1 MHPASAS
8 PSPFVSVPL
17 DQRAHRALDRCAQLG
32 AAQRALAGLLA
43 ATEEFSSVARDD
55 LAMLFA
61 LLAEPLPGHATHAV
75 ELAAARSAV
84 TDLIGGQQELDGP
97 MRATLHTLVS
107 VLAQI
112 NAEAVMALSA
122 ALAAVDRAP
131 CGMMSPM
138 PPVD

>member
-1 MHPASAS
+1 M
-8 PSPFVSVPL
+8 
-17 DQRAHRALDRCAQLG
+17 G
-32 AAQRALAGLLA
+32 AALRALAGLLA
-43 ATEEFSSVARDD
+43 ATEEFSSVARDG
-55 LAMLFA
+55 LAMLLA
-61 LLAEPLPGHATHAV
+61 LLAEPVPGYAMRAD

-84 TDLIGGQQELDGP
+84 TDLIGGRQELDEP
-97 MRATLHTLVS
+97 IRATLHALVS

-122 ALAAVDRAP
+122 ALAAVDRAS